1 MDEAGRGPLAGPVV
15 AAAVILRT
23 RPRGVRIDDSKRLSP
38 RQRERAYAA
47 ILQCADV
54 GIGVASPEEI
64 DRINILQAS
73 LLAMRRAILDLPA
86 LPDLFLIDG
95 TCAPSTTVPCRT
107 IIHGDHLSTVIGCAS
122 IVAKVIRDGL
132 MRFYHGLLP
141 EYGFDEH
148 KGYGTPLH
156 TERLQQ
162 FGPSILHRRT
172 FAPVHDALIEEEP
185 LVLAEA

>member
-38 RQRERAYAA
+38 RQRERAYVR

-54 GIGVASPEEI
+54 GVGVASPEEI
-64 DRINILQAS
+64 DRINILQAA
-73 LLAMRRAILDLPA
+73 LLAMRRAILDLPN
-86 LPDLFLIDG
+86 PPEIFLIDG
-95 TCAPSTTVPCRT
+95 TFAPSTSVPCRT
-107 IIHGDHLSTVIGCAS
+107 IIRGDHLSEVIACAS
-122 IVAKVIRDGL
+122 IVAKVIRDRL
-132 MRFYHGLLP
+132 MRFYHELLP

-156 TERLQQ
+156 AERLQQ

-172 FAPVHDALIEEEP
+172 FAPVHDAIRQEES
-185 LVLAEA
+185 LVLVEA